1 MISLRYHIVSI
12 AAVFLALAVGV
23 VLGSTALNGALL
35 SGLSDEKGKLASQV
49 SDLEAQRNA
58 LNARLS
64 DADAFAGSLGPKV
77 VAGALD
83 RRSVVLVTTQE
94 ANPADRDALRQLIEA
109 SGARVS
115 GELQLT
121 DSFTD
126 PAKADQLR
134 QVVTRLQPA
143 GSTFPTAGD
152 PGTLAGALVGSVL
165 LLNKDTA
172 QPQSTT
178 DELAAAIAGLQ
189 DGGFANASPV
199 RRAAGPL
206 RRGHRARRGPGVG
219 RRHRRDRLR
228 AGRHLGDV
236 HSVHC
241 GQREHGGR
249 ADQRRAGAQGTAGR
263 RDRAVRHRGQR
274 AVARARGRA
283 AGQLTTAAARRGRP
297 GGQLS
302 SAASPGLRV
311 AARRRGQ
318 RSIAAAR
325 RAPPRRAAYNDLY
338 PAALSHQILGDQVR
352 GDQVPASRSTTGI
365 AASSAWALTVT

>member
-1 MISLRYHIVSI
+1 VISLRYHIVSI

-49 SDLEAQRNA
+49 ADLEAQRNE
-58 LNARLS
+58 LNARLA
-64 DADAFAGSLGPKV
+64 DADAFAGSLGPKM

-83 RRSVVLVTTQE
+83 RRSVVLITTQDT
-94 ANPADRDALRQLIEA
+94 NPADRDALRQLIEQ

-172 QPQSTT
+172 EPQSTT

-189 DGGFANASPV
+189 GGGFANASPGIEPGQLALILTGGQETGDGAGD
-199 RRAAGPL
+199 RAATLARFAAQMDRSGAGTVLAGDPASAGGTGAL
-206 RRGHRARRGPGVG
+206 GFVRADTSATSILSTVDNVNTAAGRISTILALKEQLDGGTGRYGIAGNAQAPAPGV
-219 RRHRRDRLR
+219 
-228 AGRHLGDV
+228 
-236 HSVHC
+236 
-241 GQREHGGR
+241 
-249 ADQRRAGAQGTAGR
+249 AQ
-263 RDRAVRHRGQR
+263 
-274 AVARARGRA
+274 
-283 AGQLTTAAARRGRP
+283 P
-297 GGQLS
+297 GS
-302 SAASPGLRV
+302 
-311 AARRRGQ
+311 
-318 RSIAAAR
+318 
-325 RAPPRRAAYNDLY
+325 
-338 PAALSHQILGDQVR
+338 
-352 GDQVPASRSTTGI
+352 
-365 AASSAWALTVT
+365 